1 MMSVVNFIGV
11 PGQILYV
18 DRVCVNLL
26 KALSRTKLYLS
37 ESLFPIYT
45 ETFLSVWSLNFSQ
58 LLKLHTSKKGV
69 PESMSCKCTTFK
81 TF

>member
-37 ESLFPIYT
+37 ESLFPI
-45 ETFLSVWSLNFSQ
+45 
-58 LLKLHTSKKGV
+58 
-69 PESMSCKCTTFK
+69 
-81 TF
+81 